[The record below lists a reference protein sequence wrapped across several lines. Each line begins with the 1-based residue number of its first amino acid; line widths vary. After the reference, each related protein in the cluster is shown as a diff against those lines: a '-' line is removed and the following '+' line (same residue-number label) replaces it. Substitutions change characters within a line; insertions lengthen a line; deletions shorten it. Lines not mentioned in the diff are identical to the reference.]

1 MQNYYAVGIMSGT
14 SLDGL
19 DLVFCKYN
27 YTKRWAFEIIKAE
40 TISYDKS
47 WKEQLKNA
55 ESLSGLAL
63 TKLHKDYGRFIGE
76 KINQFLHEIKDS
88 PDLIASHGHTVFH
101 QPEHKITLQIGD
113 GAEIASATGVTTISD
128 FRSLDVA
135 LGGQGAPLVPIGD
148 ELLFHEYDYCL
159 NIGGFSNISTPKN
172 NQRIAF
178 DICPANIVSNQLAN
192 NLNKPFDKDGKL
204 AKLGKTDRKLLQKL
218 NQIDFYQLPYPKSL
232 GKEWVDNQFIT
243 VLNTSGLS
251 IYDKLSTLYEHISQ
265 QITNNISSNISTKV
279 LVTGGGAY
287 NKYLIERI
295 KAKTK
300 AQIIIPSKDI
310 IEYKE
315 ALIFGLLGVLRF
327 NRKINCLSSV
337 TGAKINSSAGIIH
350 II

>member
-1 MQNYYAVGIMSGT
+1 MQNYYVVGIMSGT

-19 DLVFCKYN
+19 DIIFCRYN
-27 YTKRWAFEIIKAE
+27 HSKRWSFEIIKAE

-47 WKEQLKNA
+47 WKDQLKNA

-63 TKLHKDYGRFIGE
+63 TKLHKSYGRFIGE
-76 KINQFLHEIKDS
+76 KTNEFLHGIKEK

-101 QPEHKITLQIGD
+101 QPQQKITLQIGD
-113 GAEIASATGVTTISD
+113 GAEIASITGISTISD

-148 ELLFHEYDYCL
+148 ELLFNEYDYCL
-159 NIGGFSNISTPKN
+159 NIGGFANISTKKN

-178 DICPANIVSNQLAN
+178 DICPANIVFNHLAN
-192 NLNKPFDKDGKL
+192 KLNKPFDIEGKSGQ
-204 AKLGKTDRKLLQKL
+204 LGATDSSLLNQL
-218 NQIDFYQLPYPKSL
+218 NQIDFYHRSYPKSL
-232 GKEWVDNQFIT
+232 GKEWIDEFILP
-243 VLNTSGLS
+243 VLTRSALKIN
-251 IYDKLSTLYEHISQ
+251 DQLSTFYDHISD
-265 QITNNISSNISTKV
+265 QITRVISSHPEQKV

-295 KAKTK
+295 RAKTQT
-300 AQIIIPSKDI
+300 QIIIPSKNI

-315 ALIFGLLGVLRF
+315 ALIFGLLGILRF

-337 TGAKINSSAGIIH
+337 TGAKASSSSGIIH
-350 II
+350 LI

>member
-19 DLVFCKYN
+19 DLVFSKYTYSN
-27 YTKRWAFEIIKAE
+27 RWTFEIIKTE

-55 ESLSGLAL
+55 ESLSALAL

-76 KINQFLHEIKDS
+76 KINQFLHEVKEK

-101 QPEHKITLQIGD
+101 QPQHKITLQIGD
-113 GAEIASATGVTTISD
+113 GAEIASLTGITTISD

-148 ELLFHEYDYCL
+148 ELLFNEYDYCL
-159 NIGGFSNISTPKN
+159 NIGGFANISMIKN
-172 NQRIAF
+172 QKRVAF
-178 DICPANIVSNQLAN
+178 DICPANIVLNQLAN
-192 NLNKPFDKDGKL
+192 KLNQPFDIDGN
-204 AKLGKTDRKLLQKL
+204 AGQLGTTDSNLLNQL
-218 NQIDFYQLPYPKSL
+218 NQIDFYQRPYPKSL
-232 GKEWVDNQFIT
+232 GKEWIDEFILP
-243 VLNTSGLS
+243 VLTRSALEINDQISTF
-251 IYDKLSTLYEHISQ
+251 YDHISD
-265 QITNNISSNISTKV
+265 QITRIISGNPGKKV

-295 KAKTK
+295 RAKTQT
-300 AQIIIPSKDI
+300 QIIIPPKNI

-315 ALIFGLLGVLRF
+315 ALIFGLLGILRL
-327 NRKINCLSSV
+327 NRKINCLSTV
-337 TGAKINSSAGIIH
+337 TGAKASSSSGIIH
-350 II
+350 LI

>member
-19 DLVFCKYN
+19 DIVFSKYT
-27 YTKRWAFEIIKAE
+27 YTNRWTFEIIKAE
-40 TISYDKS
+40 TISYNKS

-55 ESLSGLAL
+55 ESLSGLAI

-76 KINQFLHEIKDS
+76 KINQFLHEIKEK

-148 ELLFHEYDYCL
+148 ELLFNEYDYCL
-159 NIGGFSNISTPKN
+159 NIGGFANISMTENHK
-172 NQRIAF
+172 RVAF
-178 DICPANIVSNQLAN
+178 DICPANIVLNQLAN
-192 NLNKPFDKDGKL
+192 KLNKPFDIDGK
-204 AKLGKTDRKLLQKL
+204 AGQLGITDSNLLNQL
-218 NQIDFYQLPYPKSL
+218 NQIDFYQRPYPKSL
-232 GKEWVDNQFIT
+232 GKEWIDEFILP
-243 VLNTSGLS
+243 VLTRSALQINDQISTF
-251 IYDKLSTLYEHISQ
+251 YDHISD
-265 QITNNISSNISTKV
+265 QITSVISGNPGKKI

-295 KAKTK
+295 RAKTQT
-300 AQIIIPSKDI
+300 QIIIPSKNI

-315 ALIFGLLGVLRF
+315 ALIFGLLGVLRL
-327 NRKINCLSSV
+327 NRKINCLSTV
-337 TGAKINSSAGIIH
+337 TGAKVSSSSGIIH
-350 II
+350 FI